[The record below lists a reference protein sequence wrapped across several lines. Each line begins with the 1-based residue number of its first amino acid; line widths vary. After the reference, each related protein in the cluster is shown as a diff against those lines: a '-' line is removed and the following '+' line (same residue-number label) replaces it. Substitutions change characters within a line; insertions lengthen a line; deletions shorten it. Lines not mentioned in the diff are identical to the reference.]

1 MEKENGRMSE
11 APYMKSLAACINKM
25 VLDGYADDFKAT
37 DLGLTSVH
45 TSRHY
50 FPEEIHVVNFFRF
63 EGNSDP
69 EDNAIM
75 YVIETDDGAKG
86 TLVDA
91 YGAYADE
98 NISNILKQVENIRKN
113 ISASGT

>member
-1 MEKENGRMSE
+1 MENKINEFDE
-11 APYMKSLAACINKM
+11 APFMKSLAACLNKM
-25 VLDGYADDFKAT
+25 VSDGYVEDFKAT
-37 DLGLTSVH
+37 DRGLTSVH
-45 TSRHY
+45 SSKHY
-50 FPEEIHVVNFFRF
+50 FPEQLHVVNFFRF

-75 YVIETDDGAKG
+75 YAIETDDGSKG

-98 NISNILKQVENIRKN
+98 NISRIIKQVEDIQKKVK
-113 ISASGT
+113 

>member
-1 MEKENGRMSE
+1 MESNINTAYE
-11 APYMKSLAACINKM
+11 APYMKSLAACLNKM
-25 VLDGYADDFKAT
+25 VQDGYVEDFKAT
-37 DLGLTSVH
+37 DRGLTSVH
-45 TSRHY
+45 TAKHY

-86 TLVDA
+86 TIVDA

-98 NISNILKQVENIRKN
+98 NISKIIKQVEDIKKK
-113 ISASGT
+113 AHTD